1 MLHCN
6 AGHKALKFNVSI
18 EKKKAKKMTIV
29 AFNLKNGNYLN
40 MTKLFKRKL
49 KRTTKRLNA
58 CR

>member
-1 MLHCN
+1 MLAIKHSN
-6 AGHKALKFNVSI
+6 SMSLV
-18 EKKKAKKMTIV
+18 EKKKAKIMTTV
-29 AFNLKNGNYLN
+29 TFNLKNGNYLN